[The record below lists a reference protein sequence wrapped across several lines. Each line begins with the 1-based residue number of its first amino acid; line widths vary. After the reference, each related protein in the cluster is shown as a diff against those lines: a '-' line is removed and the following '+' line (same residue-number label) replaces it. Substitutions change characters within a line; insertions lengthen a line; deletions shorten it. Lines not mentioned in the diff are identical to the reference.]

1 MDGLTGDS
9 LKTSADFTKA
19 IFDNYYPAGRM
30 IVKNTSSSKE
40 GIYGRTLTSRTLS
53 DALSG
58 DSLYR
63 SPKFAQTFYNKI
75 VGSSLNSLITH
86 GSESVF
92 NSPSLIKISN
102 PEATGGDSE
111 STTIEGGAAFNR
123 IIAQSAVGL
132 QGGMDFISRSSM
144 LASIEMSNAS
154 TTSDYINGKPHGS
167 VDYDTDPSFISSGSR
182 TVALDSN
189 LSPEEKNW
197 IIERGRVV
205 KELGIVNDSSF
216 LVSGFNFDIPNSVS
230 NLTQTDSFYEGLQK
244 NQNVEDSIIKLNS
257 EKAYICPAVIELI
270 YYLSS
275 KMELKGGLGVHRASD
290 GTTMGP
296 NLTPITSGN
305 SVSDHVFGRAFDI
318 NYIGSKPGSKSI
330 SIDFES
336 QGTDVSKYR
345 DGLSLLLEILN
356 GAPRHLM
363 PDLIVVSP
371 DLDAEYGI
379 ISGNEPID
387 SPIKTK
393 YPNLKY
399 VNFSSDS
406 NHRGHIHLSF
416 SSQRSGQYV
425 GSGGALGPEGTFVT
439 IIPGDSY
446 QGPGGTGSIPSIT
459 SDMKKNFV
467 NDKNGQLDRKAI
479 FDLLRGTIMS
489 DEAAAIF
496 CAVAVRESGSKP
508 AVLNPDTLGGDWSV
522 GLFQCNLLTKAH
534 GTKDIFLPIGPAERP
549 ITRKGW
555 QLGIVQSKFNQ
566 YNQTVISQDNF
577 NSMATWAFKNLT
589 KSQCFD
595 LVDPIIWIPYNQA
608 YLVYTVIA
616 NVPAPSTMTAAQR
629 LGATPETGYIFW
641 HWGDYGGGPPYG
653 FISNVKF
660 VDAINIYKTCGKNP
674 KTLRDWTLQMFRTAG
689 AKSDSAQYASRWVN
703 GTEFPVSFKN
713 RTWSKLTPKEPTSD
727 IYAGIPDGSYNINP
741 IRKPGV
747 SPSLPPG
754 TASAFAWGESQIGAP
769 YAAVAD
775 YRDGD
780 PPWPS
785 NSSGTGGATIK
796 SFRGNKTYTFAP
808 GTVVYDCSGFVLAV
822 YKKKGI
828 DLIAKYGVYSS
839 GDFINDNFEDVDEAD
854 LQPLDIIVYTPGETG
869 VGHVAMFHSR
879 SSDGTINLLEC
890 TSKNGVAIGPI
901 KPDRVAARKRI
912 NS

>member
-1 MDGLTGDS
+1 MDGLTSSS
-9 LKTSADFTKA
+9 LRTSADFTKA

-30 IVKNTSSSKE
+30 VVKNTSSSKD
-40 GIYGRTLTSRTLS
+40 GVYGRTLTSRTLS
-53 DALSG
+53 DSLSG

-92 NSPSLIKISN
+92 NSPSLINIAN
-102 PEATGGDSE
+102 PESSGEDSE
-111 STTIEGGAAFNR
+111 STTISGGAAFNR

-132 QGGMDFISRSSM
+132 QGGMDFVSRSST

-167 VDYDTDPSFISSGSR
+167 VDYITDPSYVTSGSR

-197 IIERGRVV
+197 IIERGRLV
-205 KELGIVNDSSF
+205 KELGIVSDSSY

-230 NLTQTDSFYEGLQK
+230 NLTQTDSFYEGVQK

-257 EKAYICPAVIELI
+257 EKGYICPAVIELL

-275 KMELKGGLGVHRASD
+275 KMELKGGLGVFRASD
-290 GTTMGP
+290 GSTMGP

-305 SVSDHVFGRAFDI
+305 SVSDHIFGRAFDI
-318 NYIGSKPGSKSI
+318 SYIGSKPGTKAVAV
-330 SIDFES
+330 DFGS

-345 DGLSLLLEILN
+345 EGLTVFLDILN

-363 PDLIVVSP
+363 PDLIVISP
-371 DLDAEYGI
+371 DLNAEYGI
-379 ISGNEPID
+379 VSGNEPID

-399 VNFSSDS
+399 VNFNSDP
-406 NHRGHIHLSF
+406 NHRSHIHLSF

-425 GSGGALGPEGTFVT
+425 GPGGALGPTGTFVT
-439 IIPGDSY
+439 TVPGGSF
-446 QGPGGTGSIPSIT
+446 QNPGGTGALPTIT
-459 SDMKKNFV
+459 TNMKKNFV
-467 NDKNGQLDRKAI
+467 NDRNGQLEKKEI
-479 FDLLRGTIMS
+479 FDLLRSTIMS

-496 CAVAVRESGSKP
+496 CAVAVRESGTKP
-508 AVLNPDTLGGDWSV
+508 ASLNPDTGGGDWSV

-534 GTKDIFLPIGPAERP
+534 GGKDFFMPIGPAERP

-577 NSMATWAFKNLT
+577 NSMATWAFKNLS

-595 LVDPIIWIPYNQA
+595 LVDPILWIPYNQA

-616 NVPAPSTMTAAQR
+616 NVPAPSTMTAAQK

-660 VDAINIYKTCGKNP
+660 VDAINIYKTTGKNP
-674 KTLRDWTLQMFRTAG
+674 KALRDWTLQMFRTSG
-689 AKSDSAQYASRWVN
+689 TKSKSVQYANKWVN
-703 GTEFPVSFKN
+703 GTVFPVSYKN
-713 RTWSKLTPKEPTSD
+713 RKWITESPKEPSGD
-727 IYAGIPDGSYNINP
+727 IYAGLPDGNYNINP
-741 IRKPGV
+741 IRTPGV
-747 SPSLPPG
+747 TPNLPAS
-754 TASAFAWGESQIGAP
+754 TAAAFAWAESQIGAP

-785 NSSGTGGATIK
+785 NGAGAGATIK
-796 SFRGNKTYTFAP
+796 GFRGDAYTFSP
-808 GTVVYDCSGFVLAV
+808 GTLVYDCSGFVIAV

-828 DLIAKYGVYSS
+828 DFVTKYQIWRSDQFNNPS
-839 GDFINDNFEDVDEAD
+839 LQDVEEAD
-854 LQPLDIIVYTPGETG
+854 LQPLDIIVYKPSATN
-869 VGHVAMFHSR
+869 VGHVVMFHSR
-879 SSDGTINLLEC
+879 NSDGTINVIEA
-890 TSKNGVAIGPI
+890 TAKNGVTIGPL
-901 KPDRVAARKRI
+901 KPERVIARKRVDA
-912 NS
+912 